1 MPQDPEYIGSG
12 ATTLRDT
19 RNMAGGIFGLLG
31 SGIQSGYEGVKS
43 GLGSV
48 LPGLAKVPGHLGY
61 QARQAG
67 RALNNVV
74 PQDLQPDIM
83 DLLVN
88 TNPMLAGLTADYR
101 NPAPANPSQDDEMA
115 LLLRQQLHNH
125 VTNMVSKNQYTP
137 GNYMQLDRMLT
148 EAQQRGFNPTALT
161 GIVDY
166 IGSKGKSGTVSG
178 LTASDYRVAN
188 TRPARRGEPGYVP
201 YNPEGTTQSATMP
214 GMSAAPFNPYDTI
227 LRGIPF
233 AKAGGMGVRAALGS
247 KNPVVSN
254 LAKRATFYGTKQA
267 VKGMGKKAL
276 GAVTGKAGTKLG
288 L

>member
-88 TNPMLAGLTADYR
+88 ANPMVAGFTADWR
-101 NPAPANPSQDDEMA
+101 NPAPANPSDDDEMA
-115 LLLRQQLHNH
+115 LLLRQKLSNH
-125 VTNMVSKNQYTP
+125 VTNMVGKNQNTP
-137 GNYMQLDRMLT
+137 GDYMKLDRMMT
-148 EAQQRGFNPTALT
+148 EARQRGFNPSALM
-161 GIVDY
+161 GIIDY
-166 IGSKGKSGTVSG
+166 VGSRGKSGTVSG
-178 LTASDYRVAN
+178 LTNNDWRVAH
-188 TRPARRGEPGYVP
+188 TRPLKRGEEGYQS
-201 YNPEGTTQSATMP
+201 YNPDRVNEPLTMP
-214 GMSAAPFNPYDTI
+214 GRSAAPFNPYDTI

-254 LAKRATFYGTKQA
+254 IAKRATFYGTKQA

-276 GAVTGKAGTKLG
+276 GAVGTKVG